1 VISKYRRCASEIAWI
16 AWRRCEPLTH
26 PRDAS
31 MTLQF
36 ELPRAAR
43 SGVAL
48 FPIVLA
54 LAGCA
59 ATITQDGVEQR
70 TAIAIGRPAGS
81 FTISNPAEGDGGSHR
96 LQREHQGRQDLQLLP
111 VFSDRF
117 PARHVVRADAALGRH
132 LHGASGRRCDGRPLQ
147 RAREGCRPVP
157 ARTPVERPQ
166 RRPPARPRARP

>member
-1 VISKYRRCASEIAWI
+1 
-16 AWRRCEPLTH
+16 
-26 PRDAS
+26 

-81 FTISNPAEGDGGSHR
+81 FTISNPAEGTAGRIDYSVNTKDGNAYSGIIARDDATGLVLKVMGGAEVALPRSNIKGSSSSGKSIMPEG
-96 LQREHQGRQDLQLLP
+96 LEAGLSVQDMADLLTYIEE
-111 VFSDRF
+111 
-117 PARHVVRADAALGRH
+117 LK
-132 LHGASGRRCDGRPLQ
+132 
-147 RAREGCRPVP
+147 
-157 ARTPVERPQ
+157 
-166 RRPPARPRARP
+166 